1 MDQICVKW
9 RIKAIQTQD
18 RLGILLK
25 HVRPWV
31 YPAAQQLCH
40 LEQIGFGYLCRFLGS
55 WAITGE
61 GFHLPRTVIVEFR
74 IYDNVETSRAI
85 SGTLWVLTS
94 G

>member
-25 HVRPWV
+25 RVRPLGL
-31 YPAAQQLCH
+31 PCCLTAI
-40 LEQIGFGYLCRFLGS
+40 EQIGFGYLCRLLGS

-61 GFHLPRTVIVEFR
+61 SFHLPHTVIVEFR

-85 SGTLWVLTS
+85 SGTLWMLTS